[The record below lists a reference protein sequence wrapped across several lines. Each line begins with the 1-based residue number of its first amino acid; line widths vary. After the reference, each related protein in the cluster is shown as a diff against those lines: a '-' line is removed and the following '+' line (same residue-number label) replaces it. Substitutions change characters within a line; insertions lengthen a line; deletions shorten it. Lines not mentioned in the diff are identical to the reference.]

1 MFQIKDK
8 IENAAE
14 NIEGLVK
21 DYYTLGVVNIVDK
34 GSKLGSLFIV
44 TLLLGALGFFTFLFA
59 GIGIAHWIGEA
70 LHNVMYGYFIVATFL
85 LLVFILIIVFSKKL
99 IVPFLRNI
107 IIKNIY
113 D

>member
-1 MFQIKDK
+1 MFEIRDK
-8 IENAAE
+8 VENVAE
-14 NIEGLVK
+14 NIEGMVK
-21 DYYTLGVVNIVDK
+21 DYYNLSVLKVVDK

-44 TLLLGALGFFTFLFA
+44 TLLIGALGFFTFMFLGMGAAF
-59 GIGIAHWIGEA
+59 WIGNA
-70 LHNVMYGYFIVATFL
+70 LGNIMYGFFIVAGFL
-85 LLVFILIIVFSKKL
+85 LLVLILIAALKGKV

>member
-1 MFQIKDK
+1 MFQVKDK
-8 IENAAE
+8 VE
-14 NIEGLVK
+14 NIADNIEEIVK
-21 DYYTLGVVNIVDK
+21 DYYNLSVLKAVDK

-59 GIGIAHWIGEA
+59 GIGLAYWIGQA
-70 LHNVMYGYFIVATFL
+70 LDNVMYGYFIVAGFL
-85 LLVFILIIVFSKKL
+85 LLVFIIIVALKGKV
-99 IVPFLRNI
+99 IIPFLRNI